1 MIKVDKKWE
10 ELQLCDNFIFQK
22 FMSNEEN
29 CKKVLSELL
38 GEEVERIE
46 YLETEK
52 TFKAAKESKGIR
64 VDVYIKGDDKV
75 YNIEMQSS
83 VHESLDKRSR
93 YYHSIL
99 DESSLN
105 VGEFYTDLKDTY
117 VIFICTFDLFGK
129 GEYVYKIKN
138 TCTNV
143 NGIDYDDGAYTYFL
157 NTKGTKGNVSED
169 LKTFLKAAEGHFDS
183 NDYSAKIKSE
193 VESIK
198 NYDEWR
204 REYMFQEMRDIENKR
219 MGKKEGIEEGKEIAI
234 IELVKDGVLTA
245 EVAAE
250 RLGITVDE
258 VMKKINE

>member
-10 ELQLCDNFIFQK
+10 EL
-22 FMSNEEN
+22 
-29 CKKVLSELL
+29 
-38 GEEVERIE
+38 
-46 YLETEK
+46 
-52 TFKAAKESKGIR
+52 
-64 VDVYIKGDDKV
+64 
-75 YNIEMQSS
+75 QSS

-143 NGIDYDDGAYTYFL
+143 DGIDYDDGAYTYFL

-169 LKTFLKAAEGHFDS
+169 LKIFLKAVEGHFDS

-219 MGKKEGIEEGKEIAI
+219 MGKKEGIEEAI
-234 IELVKDGVLTA
+234 LDLVKDKSITV
-245 EVAAE
+245 EKAAE
-250 RLGITVDE
+250 KLGITADE
-258 VMKKINE
+258 VIEKIK